1 MPSRERPA
9 STRFPLRGNDEGGAP
24 SLPHRA
30 STGRNGHAQNAVSS
44 GATDAIR
51 QQSDRYSDVLL
62 HNSDTI
68 RHPSDSLL
76 TPDEEAA
83 RSGIGVVFSQGV
95 GFCRV
100 RQARLVGFA
109 PSNRQRS
116 AWVGIGERS
125 GCHIVSGP
133 SCNSWGDA
141 ASTRGR
147 GAPRFCTPRSG
158 QMSWFDRLTT
168 NGPSPIPA
176 GPSPIP
182 AGPSPIPAGPSPV
195 RACALKRHSALS
207 PRSGQRDRG
216 HVQLRASEGEVVRQ
230 HRERPLDSAA
240 HARNDRPRRSELA
253 MCAGAHLNAS
263 FR

>member
-44 GATDAIR
+44 RAADTIR

-147 GAPRFCTPRSG
+147 GALRFCTPRSG

-176 GPSPIP
+176 GPSP
-182 AGPSPIPAGPSPV
+182 A
-195 RACALKRHSALS
+195 RACALKRYGALS
-207 PRSGQRDRG
+207 PRSGQRERG

-240 HARNDRPRRSELA
+240 HARSDRPRRSHLA
-253 MCAGAHLNAS
+253 MCAGAHLDAS

>member
-1 MPSRERPA
+1 MVRPRGKWRQAGRQPSRPRGGVSCRVPSRERPA

-44 GATDAIR
+44 SAADTIR

-83 RSGIGVVFSQGV
+83 RSGTGVVFSQGV

-141 ASTRGR
+141 TP
-147 GAPRFCTPRSG
+147 APAAE
-158 QMSWFDRLTT
+158 L
-168 NGPSPIPA
+168 GPAFLHSPF
-176 GPSPIP
+176 
-182 AGPSPIPAGPSPV
+182 
-195 RACALKRHSALS
+195 RAD
-207 PRSGQRDRG
+207 G
-216 HVQLRASEGEVVRQ
+216 VVRQ
-230 HRERPLDSAA
+230 AHHERAIPHSRRTIPRARLRAEALRHPFPTLRAA
-240 HARNDRPRRSELA
+240 RARPRTASRLGKRGGQATQGATSRLRCARSK
-253 MCAGAHLNAS
+253 
-263 FR
+263 